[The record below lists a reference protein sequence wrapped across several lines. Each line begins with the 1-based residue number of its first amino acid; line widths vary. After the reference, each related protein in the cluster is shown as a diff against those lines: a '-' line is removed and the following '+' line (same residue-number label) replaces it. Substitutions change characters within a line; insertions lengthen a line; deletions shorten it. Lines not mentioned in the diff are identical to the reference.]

1 MDEIQNDLENI
12 WRLEEIKARQ
22 RSRERDITE
31 GDRNTTYF
39 QAMANQRRR
48 KKAILG
54 IDGPDGMITETIE
67 MLKVAANFYKNL
79 FGAKEKLDVHID
91 NNFWDNCDKV
101 SATENEILDA
111 PFT

>member
-1 MDEIQNDLENI
+1 
-12 WRLEEIKARQ
+12 
-22 RSRERDITE
+22 
-31 GDRNTTYF
+31 
-39 QAMANQRRR
+39 MANHSR

-54 IDGPDGMITETIE
+54 IEGPDGMITETIE

-79 FGAKEKLDVHID
+79 FGAKEKLDVHLD
-91 NNFWDNCDKV
+91 NNFCDKV